1 MNSVW
6 LRVAIVLGAL
16 VLWFWSQRLI
26 AAKAAGGRGI
36 RDGVHRYTAW
46 LHRYFYRNKRAADRV
61 LVVSSL
67 GIDLL
72 GISLIALSL
81 FGPTFRPFLGLLVV
95 FGLRQVSQFCCTL
108 PPPRGMIWRHPGFP
122 SALVTYGVSN
132 DLFFSGHTAL
142 AVLAAIEICQV
153 APWWV
158 GAAAVALAAGE
169 ALTVLILRAHYTMDV
184 VAGGL
189 AAWFAA
195 DLAGRLAPV
204 IDGWLR

>member
-1 MNSVW
+1 MSEV
-6 LRVAIVLGAL
+6 LVRTAVVVAALG
-16 VLWFWSQRLI
+16 LWFWSQRLI
-26 AAKAAGGRGI
+26 AAKADGGKRI
-36 RDGVHRYTAW
+36 VDGVHRLTAW
-46 LHRYFYRNKRAADRV
+46 MHRYFYRNRRSADRV

-67 GIDLL
+67 FIDVMGL
-72 GISLIALSL
+72 SLIAMSL
-81 FGPTFRPFLGLLVV
+81 FGESFRAFIGLLIV
-95 FGLRQVSQFCCTL
+95 FGLRQASQFCCTL

-153 APWWV
+153 APPWV
-158 GAAAVALAAGE
+158 GVAAVLVAAGE
-169 ALTVLILRAHYTMDV
+169 AATVLILRAHYTMDV

-204 IDGWLR
+204 VDGWLR

>member
-1 MNSVW
+1 MSEVVV
-6 LRVAIVLGAL
+6 RTGVVVAALG
-16 VLWFWSQRLI
+16 LWFWSQRLI
-26 AAKAAGGRGI
+26 AAKADGGKRI
-36 RDGVHRYTAW
+36 VDGVHRLTGW
-46 LHRYFYRNKRAADRV
+46 VHRYFYRNRRSADRV

-67 GIDLL
+67 FIDVMGL
-72 GISLIALSL
+72 SLIALSL
-81 FGPTFRPFLGLLVV
+81 FGESFRPFIGLLIV
-95 FGLRQVSQFCCTL
+95 FGLRQASQFCCTL

-153 APWWV
+153 APPWV
-158 GAAAVALAAGE
+158 GVAAVLVAAGE

-204 IDGWLR
+204 VDAWLR

>member
-1 MNSVW
+1 VNEVW
-6 LRVAIVLGAL
+6 VRMAVIAGAL

-26 AAKAAGGRGI
+26 AAKAPGGRGI
-36 RDGVHRYTAW
+36 VDGVHRLTAW
-46 LHRYFYRNKRAADRV
+46 AHRYFYRNRRPADRL

-67 GIDLL
+67 FIDVL
-72 GISLIALSL
+72 GITLIALAV
-81 FGPTFRPFLGLLVV
+81 FGPSFRPFIGLLVV
-95 FGLRQVSQFCCTL
+95 FGLRQASQFCCTL
-108 PPPRGMIWRHPGFP
+108 PPPRGMIWRDPGFP

-158 GAAAVALAAGE
+158 GAAAVLVSMAE
-169 ALTVLILRAHYTMDV
+169 ALTVLIIRAHYTMDV
-184 VAGGL
+184 LAGAL

-195 DLAGRLAPV
+195 DLAGRLSPLV
-204 IDGWLR
+204 DGWLR